1 MLRSVSRVLET
12 LTAVLKVC
20 ELIVIGLGKHIARLG
35 NLIIVISSDKN
46 ENPFFTHFKT
56 VVVFPVS
63 GGADMSSPESFL
75 SRHAECSSMYALEM
89 KRNRSNGSTRFT

>member
-1 MLRSVSRVLET
+1 VLET

-20 ELIVIGLGKHIARLG
+20 ELIVIGLGKHKASFG
-35 NLIIVISSDKN
+35 NLIIVISSERK

-63 GGADMSSPESFL
+63 GGADINNPDPFL
-75 SRHAECSSMYALEM
+75 SRHAECKRMYLLEIN
-89 KRNRSNGSTRFT
+89 RNRSRGSTRLT